1 MRSLPGKTRYVG
13 GLSVFESG
21 LSLRSWMRFILSAV
35 FTVSLGVASSAAASD
50 VRFTSGRNAL
60 KLPFRL
66 YNNHI
71 YLRVAV
77 NGSAPL
83 WFILD
88 TGARNII
95 ASKHAR
101 ALGLKLTPAGQ
112 VLGNGEKP
120 QDVFTTENVSF
131 ALPGVTV
138 TRQKFSVMDWE
149 EIEECSNEI
158 DVDAQGHMVKRRHS
172 RKGDERQ
179 PFDGVLGDEFF
190 RLFVVEI
197 DYAAQVINLYD
208 PKDYKYNGRG
218 EVIPVE
224 VRSRYVYVRTQLAST
239 KGGGATGLFI
249 IDTGHVG
256 ALLLHR
262 PFVEKNGLLP
272 PDDEST
278 PFEVCGIGGGSMTRM
293 GKLGSLRLGSHDV
306 KSPVTLF
313 AQARDGNLIST
324 EYDGLIGNAILR
336 RFRVVFD
343 HSRSRM
349 ILESP
354 AKSGGE

>member
-1 MRSLPGKTRYVG
+1 MFQL
-13 GLSVFESG
+13 GLSS
-21 LSLRSWMRFILSAV
+21 RSWIRFILSAILT
-35 FTVSLGVASSAAASD
+35 FSLGAASSAVASD
-50 VRFTSGRNAL
+50 VRFTSGGNAL
-60 KLPFRL
+60 KIPFRL

-83 WFILD
+83 WFVLD
-88 TGARNII
+88 TGARYII

-112 VLGNGEKP
+112 AVGNGEKT

-138 TRQKFSVMDWE
+138 TRQKFVVMDWE
-149 EIEECSNEI
+149 HIEECSNEV
-158 DVDAQGHMVKRRHS
+158 DVDAQGNMMKRPRP
-172 RKGDERQ
+172 REGDERQ
-179 PFDGVLGDEFF
+179 PFDGVLGDELF

-197 DYAAQVINLYD
+197 DYAAQVMSLYE
-208 PKDYKYNGRG
+208 PKNYKYNGRG
-218 EVIPVE
+218 EAIPLE
-224 VRSRYVYVRTQLAST
+224 VRSRHAYVRTQLASS
-239 KGGGATGLFI
+239 KAGKVTGFFM
-249 IDTGHVG
+249 IDTGHMS

-272 PDDEST
+272 PDNQST
-278 PFEVCGIGGGSMTRM
+278 PFEICGIGGGSMSRM
-293 GKLGSLRLGSHDV
+293 GKLQSLRLGSLEV

-313 AQARDGNLIST
+313 SQARDGNLIST
-324 EYDGLIGNAILR
+324 DYDGIIGNAILR
-336 RFRVVFD
+336 HFNVVFD
-343 HSRSRM
+343 YSRNRM

-354 AKSGGE
+354 KKSGS

>member
-1 MRSLPGKTRYVG
+1 MFQL
-13 GLSVFESG
+13 GLSS
-21 LSLRSWMRFILSAV
+21 RRWTRFILPV
-35 FTVSLGVASSAAASD
+35 ILTFGLGAASSAAASD

-60 KLPFRL
+60 KIPFRL

-71 YLRVAV
+71 YLHVAV

-83 WFILD
+83 WFVLD
-88 TGARNII
+88 TGAVNII
-95 ASKHAR
+95 ARKHSR

-112 VLGNGEKP
+112 AVGSGEKT
-120 QDVFTTENVSF
+120 QDAFTTENVSF

-138 TRQKFSVMDWE
+138 TRQKFAVMDWE
-149 EIEECSNEI
+149 ELEECSNET
-158 DVDAQGHMVKRRHS
+158 DVDARGNLMKRQRA

-179 PFDGVLGDEFF
+179 PFDGVLGDELF
-190 RLFVVEI
+190 RLFVVEL
-197 DYAAQVINLYD
+197 DYTAQVMNLYE

-218 EVIPVE
+218 VAIPLE
-224 VRSRYVYVRTQLAST
+224 VRPRYIYVRTQLASS
-239 KGGGATGLFI
+239 KAGNVTGLFL
-249 IDTGHVG
+249 IDTGHMG

-272 PDDEST
+272 PDNEST
-278 PFEVCGIGGGSMTRM
+278 PFELCGIGGGSMAR
-293 GKLGSLRLGSHDV
+293 LGRLESLRLGSLDI

-313 AQARDGNLIST
+313 SQARDGNLIST
-324 EYDGLIGNAILR
+324 DYDGIIGNAILR
-336 RFRVVFD
+336 HFNVVFD

-354 AKSGGE
+354 VKSGVE